1 MTANSVARFRV
12 LLYLTILL
20 TYLVILAGA
29 VVRTT
34 QSGMG
39 CPDWPKC
46 FGMWIPPTDVSQLPS
61 NYQET
66 YAHRGYADT
75 GFDAYHTWVE
85 YVNRLFGAVLGI
97 VIFMSLIAA
106 FRLRK
111 TNSKIFA
118 LTLLAFIL
126 VGFQAWLGSLVVA
139 SNLAPVK
146 ITIHM
151 IAALVLL
158 ALLIYIYD
166 LVSPKES
173 LSKDDSKVR
182 AYLMLALGFTVIQVM
197 LGTQVRQEV
206 DVISKALEH
215 TQRESWTEKLSTV
228 FIIHRSFSILV
239 LALNAWIIMQ
249 LLKISKH
256 SEKIKQQ
263 SYYLGLLL
271 TGELLIGFILSHFAF
286 PAALQPAHLLFASLL
301 FGVQFKLLL
310 VTSHKN

>member
-1 MTANSVARFRV
+1 MTAKSVARFRV

-46 FGMWIPPTDVSQLPS
+46 FGMWIPPTDVSQLPA

-97 VIFMSLIAA
+97 VIFVSLIAS

-111 TNSKIFA
+111 TNSKIFV

-173 LSKDDSKVR
+173 LSKDHSKVR

-271 TGELLIGFILSHFAF
+271 FGELLIGFILSHFAF